1 VGVLAELLGEPL
13 GKCLSNTCVVRP
25 VVDRAA

>member
-1 VGVLAELLGEPL
+1 VLAELLGEPL
-13 GKCLSNTCVVRP
+13 GKRLSNSGVVRR